1 MGHSRK
7 GIHTELVFLL
17 FNQNR
22 TMKTLLVCVALVA
35 SVLGDEMEAAPEAQK
50 VVLPALYGNP
60 WAYPYGVHH
69 PLTYTVPQ
77 PIQYKYVPKEVE
89 IEVKSYQ
96 HEIEATGCVN
106 FFGTAVPCRE
116 RRDAD
121 EEEAPKALEVPY
133 YYTPSVY
140 GAPLAHPY
148 HAPLAY
154 HHIAACPKGS
164 FGGFLSRAGFSQRAG
179 PVTAHSRRCP

>member
-1 MGHSRK
+1 M
-7 GIHTELVFLL
+7 
-17 FNQNR
+17 
-22 TMKTLLVCVALVA
+22 A

-106 FFGTAVPCRE
+106 FLGTAVPCRE

-133 YYTPSVY
+133 YYAPSVY

-154 HHIAACPKGS
+154 HHIAAP
-164 FGGFLSRAGFSQRAG
+164 A
-179 PVTAHSRRCP
+179 PVTYTIPEPVVKEIEVPTPVYKHVVEKVPLKPLCQNHLGLAVPCA